1 MRWKP
6 FHTQVLLVLV
16 ASTAGFLLAG
26 WGSLINLI
34 TFLHSGFLLHNWLL
48 FLIELAALAYLI
60 KLLLLK
66 KDEFTPFLAGL
77 GSFFLL
83 VGSIAG
89 IVIVFIG
96 LAILL
101 FTLYYHRSVN
111 LQAPELPHIRKDRK
125 RI

>member
-1 MRWKP
+1 MHWKP
-6 FHTQVLLVLV
+6 FHTQALLVLT
-16 ASTAGFLLAG
+16 ASIAGFLLAG
-26 WGSLINLI
+26 WGLLINLI
-34 TFLHSGFLLHNWLL
+34 LFLHAGFLIQDWLL
-48 FLIELAALAYLI
+48 FIIELASLAYLI
-60 KLLLLK
+60 KLLLIK
-66 KDEFTPFLAGL
+66 KDEFTPFLAGI

-96 LAILL
+96 FVLLL

-111 LQAPELPHIRKDRK
+111 LQAPELPNIRKTRQ